1 VDGRPN
7 RRNKAGAERTSFHAV
22 FKCLDFADLAIPV
35 YRKRSME
42 ITIAF

>member
-1 VDGRPN
+1 MDGRPN
-7 RRNKAGAERTSFHAV
+7 LGNKAGVEWTSFHAV